1 MRKRE
6 VLLSRINVY
15 ITVLMVSCHTVRII
29 PTVWD
34 FVQTVKMDTDTQVR
48 DNQEVQTE
56 NSTQNTLKDFLW
68 PQWLDLV
75 TTFSHLSLTISCSL
89 SFYIY
94 YFKRGPKKQVLCT
107 ESKKLQAQLWYH
119 KNIRRNH
126 FG

>member
-89 SFYIY
+89 PFYIY

-107 ESKKLQAQLWYH
+107 E
-119 KNIRRNH
+119 
-126 FG
+126 